1 MHVDVGIKRLRG
13 YMDDRKTV
21 AASLL
26 RVEELRMIADELFNW
41 SGHETVQEFLA
52 ASVRRLH
59 LHEDG

>member
-1 MHVDVGIKRLRG
+1 
-13 YMDDRKTV
+13 MDDRKTG

-26 RVEELRMIADELFNW
+26 RVEELRMIADELFDW